1 MDSVEEGLTFQRREA
16 PSKSGARRRHP
27 TRTTVTVPLNDFRA
41 QWKTVGPEV
50 LAAVDRVGAS
60 GWYVLGR
67 EVERFESALAST
79 WGLPHAVGVG
89 NGLDA
94 IEIGLR
100 CLGIRPG
107 DKVLTT
113 PLSAFAT
120 TLAVMRCAGVPVF
133 VDTDASGLLDLDRC
147 RDLLSRD
154 SRIRFAVPV
163 HLYGHCID
171 LERLEAL
178 REEFDLRIVEDCAQ
192 AIGARFRGR
201 GVGTVGQVAAVSFY
215 PTKNLGTLGDGGA
228 VVTAD
233 DALAR
238 RARAL
243 RHYGQSADYV
253 HDEAGLNSR
262 LDELHAAV
270 LGDVFLPR
278 LTRWTARRSDIAMR
292 YRSTIRDGAVR
303 PVPVPEGSS
312 SVWHLFPVLCEP
324 GRREAFR
331 AHLSNAGVSTG
342 IHYPRLIPE
351 QKAML
356 DYGSH
361 EVHGPLAN
369 ARLLAGGEVSLPIH
383 PFLLEEDMDRVIAA
397 VCAWAG

>member
-1 MDSVEEGLTFQRREA
+1 MFYSMGGSTFRLPRR
-16 PSKSGARRRHP
+16 
-27 TRTTVTVPLNDFRA
+27 TNVTVPLNDFRG
-41 QWKTVGPEV
+41 QWKAVGPEV
-50 LAAVDRVGAS
+50 LGVVDRVGAGGS
-60 GWYVLGR
+60 YILGR
-67 EVERFESALAST
+67 EVERFESALASA

-89 NGLDA
+89 SGLDA

-100 CLGIRPG
+100 CLGIKPG

-133 VDTDASGLLDLDRC
+133 VETDGSGLLDLDRC
-147 RDLLSRD
+147 RDLLLRD
-154 SRIRFAVPV
+154 SGIRFAVPV

-178 REEFDLRIVEDCAQ
+178 RAEFDLGIVEDCAQ
-192 AIGARFRGR
+192 AIGARSRGR

-215 PTKNLGTLGDGGA
+215 PTKNLGALGDGGA
-228 VVTAD
+228 VLTAD

-243 RHYGQSADYV
+243 RHYGQSATYV
-253 HDEAGLNSR
+253 HDLAGLNSR
-262 LDELHAAV
+262 LDALHAAV

-278 LTRWTARRSDIAMR
+278 LTEWTARRSDIATR
-292 YRSTIRDGAVR
+292 YRSGMRDGAVR
-303 PVPVPEGSS
+303 PLPVPEGSS

-331 AHLSNAGVSTG
+331 AHLSNAGVSSG

-351 QKAML
+351 QKALL

-361 EVHGPLAN
+361 EVHGSLAN
-369 ARLLAGGEVSLPIH
+369 ARLLAEGEVSLPLH
-383 PFLLEEDMDRVIAA
+383 PFLLEEDLDRVIAA